1 MAKGVVFGYPTF
13 GHLRPTMRVV
23 SELIVNG
30 EEIVS
35 YSTEGNRK
43 LVEDAGAIFRLY
55 SQPYEAFS
63 PTPPSKGLF
72 DDMARLIEVTEEMLS
87 GLLSDLDVIKP
98 DYLLLDTKSLWGN
111 LVQQVSNIPA
121 VTLSVVFAIDS
132 QFVTVQDLVSGLF
145 GGVSEERLRS
155 NLQSLTEYFRISQ
168 RVDHKYKTR
177 SPNIVDF
184 LGNPQDLHIVYT
196 SREFQLM
203 GDRFPDRFKFVG
215 PVLDPLSKKVDFP
228 FERSELHPLIYIS
241 MGTVFNEDM
250 GFYHACIEAFG
261 DKPFQLVMAIGNS
274 VDPEALE
281 PLPGNFVV
289 RNFVPQLSIL
299 ERCDLFVTHGGMN
312 SVNEGLIHQVPL
324 VVIPQ
329 RGDQFLVAARVEEL
343 GAGILIRNDQVCAE
357 SLWAGVDRV
366 LSNGEFR
373 QCAARVGKTLD
384 AAGGLGS
391 AVQEILAFS
400 NEGNSLLVG

>member
-1 MAKGVVFGYPTF
+1 MGKGVLLGYPTF
-13 GHLRPTMRVV
+13 GHLPPTMRVV
-23 SELIVNG
+23 SELIVQG
-30 EEIVS
+30 EEIVA
-35 YSTEGNRK
+35 YSTEGNRQ

-55 SQPYEAFS
+55 SQPYEAFD
-63 PTPPSKGLF
+63 PTPPSEGLF
-72 DDMARLIEVTEEMLS
+72 ADMARLIEITGEMLP
-87 GLLSDLDVIKP
+87 GLFSELEVISP
-98 DYLLLDTKSLWGN
+98 DYLLLDTKSLWG
-111 LVQQVSNIPA
+111 LLLQQVSSIPA

-132 QFVTVQDLVSGLF
+132 HFVTVQDLVSGLYA
-145 GGVSEERLRS
+145 GVSEEGLRS
-155 NLQSLTEYFRISQ
+155 NLQNLTEYFRISQ
-168 RVDHKYKTR
+168 RVDHKYKTQ

-215 PVLDPLSKKVDFP
+215 PVLDPLSKQVDFP

-250 GFYHACIEAFG
+250 GFYRACIEAFG
-261 DKPFQLVMAIGNS
+261 DKPFQVIMAIGNS
-274 VDPEALE
+274 VDREALE

-289 RNFVPQLSIL
+289 RNFIPQLSIL

-312 SVNEGLIHQVPL
+312 SVNEALIHHVPL
-324 VVIPQ
+324 VIIPQ

-343 GAGILIRNDQVCAE
+343 GAGILIPSDQVCVE
-357 SLWAGVDRV
+357 SLRAGVDRV

-373 QCAARVGKTLD
+373 QCAARVGKTLE

-400 NEGNSLLVG
+400 NEATSRIVG